1 METSSSDLNHTVPIS
16 ILVHQASCTPVHNCT
31 AGLRQPRKSFGVL
44 NTSTPAAKQ
53 SAKRPKTVAGLTQC
67 QEATLCHPHNIP
79 VPAGGSKQ
87 FPGAMPA
94 ATAAALAPHQ
104 RMELNL
110 LRMASITAPKSSR
123 TCAGQRTVSAAG
135 CRVLLKFP
143 RPGPR
148 ARARGSAL
156 SALWGPGF
164 GAELVHCL
172 HATNMVSR
180 AAEMLPI
187 WQSASNRTEIRRF
200 QRALMKQEVQD
211 VEGAHRHGR
220 VGMRGGHAGD
230 VAGVV
235 GHLGLRELEPVR
247 GGDDD
252 RAVIGADDAALAQL
266 H

>member
-172 HATNMVSR
+172 HATQHGEQSCRNV
-180 AAEMLPI
+180 ADLAECLK
-187 WQSASNRTEIRRF
+187 QNRN
-200 QRALMKQEVQD
+200 QEVSKSFD
-211 VEGAHRHGR
+211 ETRGSGC
-220 VGMRGGHAGD
+220 RGGTPARAGWHAW
-230 VAGVV
+230 
-235 GHLGLRELEPVR
+235 RPCR
-247 GGDDD
+247 GCRRRG
-252 RAVIGADDAALAQL
+252 RPPWTART
-266 H
+266 